1 MPIRQLPETLI
12 NQIKAGEVVERPA
25 SALKEMMDN
34 AIDSGAS
41 SIKASIEKGGLS
53 LISVD
58 DDGQGISV
66 QDLPLAFARHATSKI
81 QTFADLSTVTTMGFR
96 GEALASLAAVSRCRL
111 ISKEAGAPAYEIS
124 AEEGVIGEVAP
135 ASRQQ
140 GTTVSARDLFFYV
153 PARRKFLKSEQTES
167 NHCRDAFVRAAMSR
181 PDIAM
186 TFVKDG
192 KMVYRLPSQ
201 SALDR
206 AKALIGPSFA
216 GQVAPVSATFG
227 DFSITGFAAPMA
239 ALPSGKE
246 TQLLFVNKRYAR
258 DRLLS
263 HAAKEA
269 LIQSRGLGRERDVA
283 FVLFFDLPTELV
295 DANAHPAKTEVR
307 FRDPRGAHQ
316 FVSRALADALA
327 TLPPPV
333 DPPLPIGHKPLE
345 HHRPHGVERE
355 MDIFGHQEA
364 EPGVASPPP
373 IQNDSERFL
382 GTLRSGMCAW
392 DAGTGLWLAPAASI
406 TRLATAMEM
415 SKKAEE
421 GALSGSQF
429 LIPAHAAGLGDAQL
443 VLASR
448 GNQLQA
454 LGLDLEWDAAGSC
467 SVSSAPDGFDNCD
480 WSLSLRA
487 LALAFASGRSDALSL
502 CIAMSAGLPS
512 TASPQEHELWDCAK
526 TWMQM
531 RRFSREIPGAIFLPL
546 PSVDS

>member
-34 AIDSGAS
+34 AIDSGATT
-41 SIKASIEKGGLS
+41 IKASIEKGGLS

-58 DDGQGISV
+58 DDGLGISV
-66 QDLPLAFARHATSKI
+66 EDLPLAFARHATSKI
-81 QTFADLSTVTTMGFR
+81 ETFEDLSTVTTMGFR
-96 GEALASLAAVSRCRL
+96 GEALASLAAVSRCKI
-111 ISKEAGAPAYEIS
+111 ISKQAGLPAYEIS
-124 AEEGVIGEVAP
+124 AEEGIIGEVAP
-135 ASRQQ
+135 SSRQQ

-192 KMVYRLPSQ
+192 KMVYRLPIQ
-201 SALDR
+201 TALER
-206 AKALIGPSFA
+206 AKALIGPSFS
-216 GQVAPVSATFG
+216 GQVATVSATFG
-227 DFSITGFAAPMA
+227 AFSITGFAAPMA

-316 FVSRALADALA
+316 FVSRALSDALA
-327 TLPPPV
+327 TLPPPI
-333 DPPLPIGHKPLE
+333 DPPLPAGHRPLE
-345 HHRPHGVERE
+345 HHQPREAE
-355 MDIFGHQEA
+355 MDLFGDRSAQQA
-364 EPGVASPPP
+364 GGPTQP
-373 IQNDSERFL
+373 IVSNDSEKFL
-382 GTLRSGMCAW
+382 GVLRGGMCAW
-392 DAGTGLWLAPAASI
+392 DAKNGLWLASPASLS
-406 TRLATAMEM
+406 RLSMAIAMAGH
-415 SKKAEE
+415 AEN
-421 GALSGSQF
+421 GDLIGSHL
-429 LIPAHAAGLGDAQL
+429 LIPSQAEGLADVQL
-443 VLASR
+443 MLASR

-454 LGLDLEWDAAGSC
+454 LGLDIDWLPGGSC

-480 WSLSLRA
+480 WAESLRA

-502 CIAMSAGLPS
+502 CMALASGVESESVDDAALWASARS
-512 TASPQEHELWDCAK
+512 
-526 TWMQM
+526 WMEM
-531 RRFSREIPGAIFLPL
+531 RRFAREIPGATFVSLPAG
-546 PSVDS
+546 